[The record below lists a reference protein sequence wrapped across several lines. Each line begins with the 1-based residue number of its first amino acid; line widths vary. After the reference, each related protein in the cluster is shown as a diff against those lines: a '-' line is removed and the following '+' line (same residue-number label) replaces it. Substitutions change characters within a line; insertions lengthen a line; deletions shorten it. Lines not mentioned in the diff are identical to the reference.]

1 MESYPEYHYHQHT
14 NHHDNQETCGDSM
27 QRTLYVG
34 NLSRIVTE
42 EFIVALFS
50 EFGHCTCKMMNE
62 LRRNEGEGEQ
72 GGNDPYCF
80 VEFSDHKH
88 ALNALVMNGRK
99 LFDKDIKVN
108 WATTPSAKKD
118 TSVHRQIISGHHHI
132 FVGDLD
138 PSVETADL
146 YNAFSVYGTISDTR
160 VVRDPTKENRSKG
173 YGFVSFEK
181 EEEAKN
187 AIKAMN
193 GKFLGGKIIR
203 TNWAVR
209 KPSEQ
214 KIETKSHEE
223 VYNQAS
229 VNNCTV
235 YCGGIQNGMSE
246 ELLRQR
252 FQEFGTIQEIRQFP
266 EKGYAFIRFASHD
279 EATAAIVGV
288 HSQLV
293 GNYKVKCSW
302 GKETPSEPSAHVQQ
316 QQYAYQGFATY
327 PQQAVQQTQQPSQ
340 PYVHYFNQ
348 QFPAGQQ
355 QQYLQM
361 TPSTQATYYYNY
373 PQASGMVMQGQY
385 VQSQYPQGQTV
396 QQTQYAQQTQPISAL
411 GQGMAPSRGLMT
423 PNSSQGNYMHTGFP
437 TQ

>member
-1 MESYPEYHYHQHT
+1 MNE
-14 NHHDNQETCGDSM
+14 
-27 QRTLYVG
+27 
-34 NLSRIVTE
+34 
-42 EFIVALFS
+42 
-50 EFGHCTCKMMNE
+50 HCT
-62 LRRNEGEGEQ
+62 
-72 GGNDPYCF
+72 NDPYCF
-80 VEFSDHKH
+80 VEFQDHKI
-88 ALNALVMNGRK
+88 ANAAKLYMNGRK
-99 LFDKDIKVN
+99 VFEKEIKVN
-108 WATTPSAKKD
+108 WATTPSAKRD
-118 TSVHRQIISGHHHI
+118 TSGHHHV

-146 YNAFSVYGTISDTR
+146 YNAFSVYGNISDTR
-160 VVRDPTKENRSKG
+160 VVRDPTKDNRSKG

-187 AIKAMN
+187 AIQGMN
-193 GKFLGGKIIR
+193 GQFLGGKVIR
-203 TNWAVR
+203 TNWASR

-214 KIETKSHEE
+214 KVETKSREE

-246 ELLRQR
+246 ELLRHK
-252 FQEFGTIQEIRQFP
+252 FQEYGTIQEIRQFP

-279 EATAAIVGV
+279 EATRAIVGV

-327 PQQAVQQTQQPSQ
+327 QQQAVQQTQQPGQ
-340 PYVHYFNQ
+340 QFVQYFNQ
-348 QFPAGQQ
+348 QFPASQQ

-385 VQSQYPQGQTV
+385 VQSQFPQGQGV
-396 QQTQYAQQTQPISAL
+396 QQSQYAQQAQPITAL

-423 PNSSQGNYMHTGFP
+423 PNSTQGNYMHSGFP

>member
-1 MESYPEYHYHQHT
+1 MESYQNAQQYPQYNYP
-14 NHHDNQETCGDSM
+14 QEMTADTV

-34 NLSRIVTE
+34 NLSRQVTE
-42 EFIVALFS
+42 ELLFGIFS
-50 EFGHCTCKMMNE
+50 ELGSTTCKMMNE
-62 LRRNEGEGEQ
+62 HGS
-72 GGNDPYCF
+72 NDPYCF
-80 VEFSDHKH
+80 VEFEDHKKANTAK
-88 ALNALVMNGRK
+88 ALMNGRK

-108 WATTPSAKKD
+108 WATTPSAKRD
-118 TSVHRQIISGHHHI
+118 TSGHHHI

-138 PSVETADL
+138 PTVETADL

-160 VVRDPTKENRSKG
+160 VVRDPTKDNRSKG

-187 AIKAMN
+187 AIKGMN
-193 GKFLGGKIIR
+193 GQFLGGKVIR
-203 TNWAVR
+203 TNWASR

-214 KIETKSHEE
+214 KTETKSHDE
-223 VYNQAS
+223 VYAQAS

-252 FQEFGTIQEIRQFP
+252 FNEYGTIQEVRQFP
-266 EKGYAFIRFASHD
+266 EKGYAFIRFLSHE
-279 EATAAIVGV
+279 EATRAIVGV
-288 HSQLV
+288 HGHLV

-302 GKETPSEPSAHVQQ
+302 GKETQSDPAAHAQQQQQ
-316 QQYAYQGFATY
+316 QQYAYQSFAY
-327 PQQAVQQTQQPSQ
+327 PQQAAQQTQQAGQ
-340 PYVHYFNQ
+340 PFVQYFNQ
-348 QFPAGQQ
+348 QFPTSQQ

-373 PQASGMVMQGQY
+373 PQAAGVVMPGQY
-385 VQSQYPQGQTV
+385 VQGQFPQGQGV
-396 QQTQYAQQTQPISAL
+396 QQSQYAQPTQPISAL

-423 PNSSQGNYMHTGFP
+423 PNSTQGNYMHSGFP

>member
-1 MESYPEYHYHQHT
+1 MESYQLQYQQQY
-14 NHHDNQETCGDSM
+14 NYQESVGDPM

-34 NLSRIVTE
+34 NLSRNVTE
-42 EFIVALFS
+42 ELVTALFS
-50 EFGHCTCKMMNE
+50 QFGHCTCKMMNE
-62 LRRNEGEGEQ
+62 LKRVQGGGEQ
-72 GGNDPYCF
+72 SVNDPYCF
-80 VEFSDHKH
+80 VEFGDNKH
-88 ALNALVMNGRK
+88 ANSALVLNGRK
-99 LFDKDIKVN
+99 LFEKDIKVN
-108 WATTPSAKKD
+108 WATTPSAKRD
-118 TSVHRQIISGHHHI
+118 TSVQRQIISGHHHI

-146 YNAFSVYGTISDTR
+146 YNAFSAYGTVSDTR

-187 AIKAMN
+187 AMKRMH
-193 GKFLGGKIIR
+193 GQQLGGKVIR
-203 TNWAVR
+203 TNWASR

-214 KIETKSHEE
+214 KIEMKTRED

-252 FQEFGTIQEIRQFP
+252 FQDYGTIQEIRQFP
-266 EKGYAFIRFASHD
+266 EKGYAFIRFGSHE
-279 EATAAIVGV
+279 EATGAIVGV

-302 GKETPSEPSAHVQQ
+302 GKETPSEPSSHVQQ
-316 QQYAYQGFATY
+316 QQYAYQSFASY
-327 PQQAVQQTQQPSQ
+327 PQQAVQQTQQTGQ
-340 PYVHYFNQ
+340 PYVQYFNQ
-348 QFPAGQQ
+348 PFQASQQQ

-385 VQSQYPQGQTV
+385 VQSQFPQGQGV

-423 PNSSQGNYMHTGFP
+423 PNSTQGNYMHTGFP